1 MRDEVIAHKDEVS
14 IRQILRSL
22 PKYTKFIFFFVA
34 IPTLIAL
41 YNLLVFEV
49 PPQTYKAQNE
59 FVPPTL
65 ISVLNVNRFNILDE
79 TRQTIFANF
88 LTKITSKSLQKKVF
102 FQSNILSRMNLESES
117 LDFQNKFASDFVNKV
132 GLKEAVVWD
141 PNLKDEY
148 QEAFINKIESYYE
161 RPYSLET
168 IGENPSV
175 ISDYLDNLFIAANKE
190 INQHYIDLTKST
202 LKFRLGN
209 IDNEIAIVTE
219 TEKNKRLTNIAMMKN
234 NDNVKIKEITNEI
247 NRIKDRYQREL
258 QSEIGNLKFE
268 SNLSKNIGSLD
279 GNLTYPNFQQL
290 FYNQS
295 TSGVNY
301 SDEKKVVN
309 WTLYGEKILD
319 EKIKLLMKRQDF
331 DIFIPELSQLLFEL
345 DAVNNNVR
353 LETIQ
358 TNINEPL
365 YSFELSFLKSKKNR
379 LEYYQSL
386 NNFEVFNGS
395 EEKSS
400 STIIKIP
407 PNHTSPIL
415 ILLIV
420 FFGSLI
426 LSIFLSLMYNFL
438 RDDNNTLNNLS

>member
-41 YNLLVFEV
+41 YNLLAFEV

-190 INQHYIDLTKST
+190 INQHYLDLTKST

-209 IDNEIAIVTE
+209 IDTEIAIVKE
-219 TEKNKRLTNIAMMKN
+219 TEKRES
-234 NDNVKIKEITNEI
+234 KI
-247 NRIKDRYQREL
+247 
-258 QSEIGNLKFE
+258 
-268 SNLSKNIGSLD
+268 
-279 GNLTYPNFQQL
+279 
-290 FYNQS
+290 
-295 TSGVNY
+295 
-301 SDEKKVVN
+301 
-309 WTLYGEKILD
+309 
-319 EKIKLLMKRQDF
+319 
-331 DIFIPELSQLLFEL
+331 
-345 DAVNNNVR
+345 
-353 LETIQ
+353 
-358 TNINEPL
+358 
-365 YSFELSFLKSKKNR
+365 
-379 LEYYQSL
+379 
-386 NNFEVFNGS
+386 
-395 EEKSS
+395 
-400 STIIKIP
+400 
-407 PNHTSPIL
+407 
-415 ILLIV
+415 
-420 FFGSLI
+420 
-426 LSIFLSLMYNFL
+426 
-438 RDDNNTLNNLS
+438 

>member
-1 MRDEVIAHKDEVS
+1 M
-14 IRQILRSL
+14 
-22 PKYTKFIFFFVA
+22 T
-34 IPTLIAL
+34 
-41 YNLLVFEV
+41 
-49 PPQTYKAQNE
+49 
-59 FVPPTL
+59 
-65 ISVLNVNRFNILDE
+65 
-79 TRQTIFANF
+79 
-88 LTKITSKSLQKKVF
+88 
-102 FQSNILSRMNLESES
+102 
-117 LDFQNKFASDFVNKV
+117 
-132 GLKEAVVWD
+132 
-141 PNLKDEY
+141 
-148 QEAFINKIESYYE
+148 
-161 RPYSLET
+161 
-168 IGENPSV
+168 
-175 ISDYLDNLFIAANKE
+175 YLDNLFIAANKE

-247 NRIKDRYQREL
+247 NRIRDRYQREL

-301 SDEKKVVN
+301 SDEKKVVD

-345 DAVNNNVR
+345 DTVNNNVR
-353 LETIQ
+353 LETFQ
-358 TNINEPL
+358 TNIDEPI
-365 YSFELSFLKSKKNR
+365 YSFELSSLKSEKNR